1 MLAHNRVV
9 LLERKLFRLGPGIFL
24 GDVKE
29 TSIRRAG
36 ELDLDSSW
44 LGHVPGTLN
53 RLENGG
59 ARVIALSRR
68 RY

>member
-9 LLERKLFRLGPGIFL
+9 LLERKLFRLGPRIFL

-36 ELDLDSSW
+36 ELDLDSRW
-44 LGHVPGTLN
+44 LGHVPVTLN
-53 RLENGG
+53 RLG
-59 ARVIALSRR
+59 
-68 RY
+68 